1 MGKTKDL
8 IPLKELNLTNRFL
21 FDEVLEDPQTHQ
33 DILSIIFGRDIPL
46 LEQNETEKEVRVSP
60 HLRAV
65 RMDVYAM
72 DEEKSVYNTEMQ
84 QKKRTDLAK
93 RSRYYQ
99 SMIDAGL
106 LEPGIPDYNQ
116 LNNSYIIIITPFDL
130 FGYGRYVYTFRAGC
144 LEEPECCLED
154 GAVRIFLNTRGKND
168 GEVSKELV
176 GFLRYVEDTT
186 DEMAADMDS
195 ERIKRIKTF
204 NILSKGGLKMGWW
217 QNVYHTV
224 VNQLALFRI
233 TDVVDIAIVSYIV
246 YKALK
251 FIRDTRTV
259 QLLKGVVLVILLT
272 QISYVAKLNTLYF
285 ILSNFLQL
293 GIIALL
299 IVFQPELRRAL
310 EHVGRRAASS
320 LFVQHNDSGVA
331 ASCRVTEPEY

>member
-46 LEQNETEKEVRVSP
+46 LEQNETEKELRVSP

-144 LEEPECCLED
+144 LEEPDCCLED

-186 DEMAADMDS
+186 DEMAADMNS
-195 ERIKRIKTF
+195 ERIKRIHNRVRKVKASEEVGVKYMQAWEERCYDKEEARQEGLEEGRQEGREIGKQEGKQEAIK
-204 NILSKGGLKMGWW
+204 NLIRKKLKKGCSAEEIADILEEELGMIQGLIDEIEKE
-217 QNVYHTV
+217 N
-224 VNQLALFRI
+224 L
-233 TDVVDIAIVSYIV
+233 
-246 YKALK
+246 
-251 FIRDTRTV
+251 
-259 QLLKGVVLVILLT
+259 
-272 QISYVAKLNTLYF
+272 
-285 ILSNFLQL
+285 
-293 GIIALL
+293 
-299 IVFQPELRRAL
+299 
-310 EHVGRRAASS
+310 
-320 LFVQHNDSGVA
+320 
-331 ASCRVTEPEY
+331 